1 MSGMATNVVRPAVPE
16 EANELA
22 ALGLA
27 SWDRGIGPLVPPTVR
42 AEWLA
47 TNPFLPFLQEQGSDV
62 LVALSDGTPI
72 GIGAWEKAAGYITD
86 LWVASA
92 HEGRGGGSML
102 LAAMESAIAAAGFP
116 EATLEVHTSNDRA
129 RRLYLHRGY
138 RVLWQ
143 GEKLDRLTNVVLAKT
158 RMAKTLAR

>member
-1 MSGMATNVVRPAVPE
+1 MARIVVRPAVPE
-16 EANELA
+16 EVNALA

-27 SWDRGIGPLVPPTVR
+27 SWDRGIGRLVPPAVR

-62 LVALSDGTPI
+62 LVALLAGVPI
-72 GIGAWEKAAGYITD
+72 GIGAWEKAARYITD

-102 LAAMESAIAAAGFP
+102 LA
-116 EATLEVHTSNDRA
+116 
-129 RRLYLHRGY
+129 
-138 RVLWQ
+138 
-143 GEKLDRLTNVVLAKT
+143 
-158 RMAKTLAR
+158 